1 VVCYIT
7 GFPVFALL
15 SGEAEKRHSEMG
27 SARELYVR
35 GWWEEGVRESGARG
49 VLAGGC
55 ARTATPSRSCG
66 ALSVTQRAP
75 QPATHRTGTWLIYLT
90 DRMMQQFLCEGECSG
105 RCALR
110 LDRRLLHECRLL
122 RTHRLLLIYM
132 LFNIHVL
139 LHAEPS

>member
-1 VVCYIT
+1 MWLEQVRDSYGTATAGDVEWEPCAVVCYIT

-66 ALSVTQRAP
+66 VQTNWFARNRGQVGCPIPGVPLGCP
-75 QPATHRTGTWLIYLT
+75 G
-90 DRMMQQFLCEGECSG
+90 
-105 RCALR
+105 
-110 LDRRLLHECRLL
+110 
-122 RTHRLLLIYM
+122 
-132 LFNIHVL
+132 
-139 LHAEPS
+139 